1 MIFYIWPLAALLTF
15 ALARPRPQA
24 TEDVNGPG
32 NSASDPSVKSV
43 LPIGTE
49 IDGTTAVKIPSGMVG
64 TPTFRDSLSTFTP
77 TACTLTGGSKGF
89 AYGWSWAFAVKPG
102 TRS

>member
-1 MIFYIWPLAALLTF
+1 MIFYIWLLAALPTF

-32 NSASDPSVKSV
+32 NSAFDPSVKSV

-49 IDGTTAVKIPSGMVG
+49 VDGTTVVKIPSDTVG
-64 TPTFRDSLSTFTP
+64 TPTFPDSPSTLTP
-77 TACTLTGGSKGF
+77 TACAPTGGSKGC

-102 TRS
+102 PRS